1 MLKYFENLKHG
12 PARLFLFLL
21 AAGLLLSLG
30 LPREPKVAEADAL
43 SQYQEEQRKI
53 QSEINALRQEQ
64 AAAKAELN
72 NFQSD
77 LAEVDAQVQENE
89 RLLASL
95 EKQMGAAQNEL
106 AKANE
111 ELEESQADLTRQLD
125 GFKTRLRE
133 NYMNGDVSLLDVIFD
148 ATSMEDFISRS
159 YYMERMLEYDSN
171 MIKSINAQIAVI
183 EEKRAEQ
190 QNKIANLDTLTTEQK
205 TILAKLESVQQQK
218 AALVAAAQE
227 DLDDVNSAIATR
239 QKESENI
246 AKMIRQIEAAKNGGG
261 VGTGVMAWPLRGYS
275 SISSNYGYRTLR
287 GKSNLHTGIDI
298 PAPPGTPIYA
308 ADSGEVILARYY
320 GSYGN
325 CVIISHGNNLA
336 TLYAHQSKLGTS
348 VGATVQKGDVI
359 GYVGTT
365 GNSTGN
371 HLHFE
376 VRKNGSH
383 VSPWNYVSKP

>member
-1 MLKYFENLKHG
+1 MLKYWEQIKHK
-12 PARLFLFLL
+12 PARLLAFVL
-21 AAGLLLSLG
+21 AAGWLLNMGLG
-30 LPREPKVAEADAL
+30 YQPEVAEADAL
-43 SQYQEEQRKI
+43 SEYQRQQREI

-64 AAAKAELN
+64 KAAKAELN

-89 RLLASL
+89 RLLAAL
-95 EKQMGAAQNEL
+95 EKQMGAAEKEL
-106 AKANE
+106 NAANA
-111 ELEESQADLTRQLD
+111 ELEASQADLTRQLD

-133 NYMNGDVSLLDVIFD
+133 NYINGDVSLLDVLFD

-159 YYMERMLEYDSN
+159 YYMERILVYDSN
-171 MIKSINAQIAVI
+171 MIDSINRQIEVI
-183 EEKRAEQ
+183 EEKRAAQ
-190 QNKIANLDTLTTEQK
+190 QQKIANLESMQSEQK
-205 TILAKLESVQQQK
+205 TILAKLETDRQKK
-218 AALVAAAQE
+218 AALVSAAQE
-227 DLDDVNSAIATR
+227 DVDDVNSAIATR

-246 AKMIRQIEAAKNGGG
+246 AKMIRSIEAANGGGG
-261 VGTGVMAWPLRGYS
+261 VGTGIMAWPLRGYS

-298 PAPPGTPIYA
+298 PAPSGTPIYA

-359 GYVGTT
+359 GYVGST